1 MVASWIGTGE
11 NQPISGEHVE
21 QALSTDA
28 IAQLAGK
35 LGIDPAQA
43 SALIAQYLPMIT
55 DKLSPN
61 GQEPQGGD
69 LMSAGMDLLKG
80 KLFG

>member
-1 MVASWIGTGE
+1 
-11 NQPISGEHVE
+11 
-21 QALSTDA
+21 
-28 IAQLAGK
+28 
-35 LGIDPAQA
+35 
-43 SALIAQYLPMIT
+43 MIT